1 MKRIL
6 VILSI
11 ILPVFTFA
19 QNNVWVKEASSDLT
33 IPEITWITTG
43 NIDTLDFVMFRAD
56 LKDTV
61 FHEIYT
67 THYVKPIENS
77 DTLELTLFD
86 TTLTKKA
93 MYLYYIK
100 VQAKGKTVVSE
111 TALAHNFG
119 YIPPPQLNSFTATP
133 LTDRKAIKLDWKI
146 SYLQTVTGMELFR
159 SSSWDTGY
167 IKVADLAPDMTSF
180 TDVVPM
186 ANEPWFYFIT
196 IHTYFGNDITS
207 VRTPAYATFAEKP
220 FPPHNL
226 HAAFKNDSIII
237 DWTNVGKNIIGYRVY
252 RSIDKQPFHLMNDM
266 NSGIEEKIVFTDTG
280 KEIEKAIKLRYYVR
294 NVSDGFVESSSSDTI
309 SFYLMEHEPVWPPEQ
324 VDFVRDRYGN
334 IKFMWVQPDKGSTTG
349 YNIYLIN
356 SNNDTVKLN
365 KTVLTSNFFVDTVYR
380 SKGKYSYQVEGVGF
394 NGKVSDLR
402 TPVTVYRY
410 NPNLHVIVDLKKG
423 PSGIVVSW
431 KHPLNPHVKKMLL
444 YKQFDKTNAAVIKSF
459 DATADV
465 SFTDKNVKKGTTY
478 LYKLEAQME
487 NSDKIVVNDGV
498 QLSY

>member
-6 VILSI
+6 IILSI
-11 ILPVFTFA
+11 ILPSFTIA
-19 QNNVWVKEASSDLT
+19 QNSVWVKEVSSDLT
-33 IPEITWITTG
+33 TPEITWMTTG
-43 NIDTLDFVMFRAD
+43 NIDTLDFLIFRAA

-61 FHEIYT
+61 FHEVYT
-67 THYVKPIENS
+67 THYVKPHENS
-77 DTLELTLFD
+77 DTLEFTLFD

-93 MYLYYIK
+93 MYRYYIK
-100 VQAKGKTVVSE
+100 VQINGKTVVSE
-111 TALAHNFG
+111 TAMAHNFG
-119 YIPPPQLNSFTATP
+119 YIPPPQLNSITATP

-146 SYLQTVTGMELFR
+146 SYLQTVTNIELFR

-180 TDVVPM
+180 TDVVPI
-186 ANEPWFYFIT
+186 ANEPLFYFII

-226 HAAFKNDSIII
+226 HASFKNDSVII

-252 RSIDKQPFHLMNDM
+252 RSIDDQPFHLMNDM
-266 NSGIEEKIVFTDTG
+266 NSGIEEKVVFTDTG

-294 NVSDGFVESSSSDTI
+294 NVSDGFVESNITDTI
-309 SFYLMEHEPVWPPEQ
+309 SFYLAEHEPVLPPEE
-324 VDFVRDRYGN
+324 VDFIRDSYGN
-334 IKFMWVQPDKGSTTG
+334 IKFMWVQSDKGLTTG
-349 YNIYLIN
+349 YNIYLID

-380 SKGKYSYQVEGVGF
+380 SKGKYNYQVEGVGF
-394 NGKVSDLR
+394 NNKTSELR

-410 NPNLHVIVDLKKG
+410 NPQTHVIVDLKKG
-423 PSGIVVSW
+423 PSGIIVVW

-444 YKQFDKTNAAVIKSF
+444 YKQFDKTKAAVIKSF
-459 DATADV
+459 DATEDV
-465 SFTDKNVKKGTTY
+465 IFSDKMVQRGTTY

-487 NSDKIVVNDGV
+487 NGDKIVVNDGV
-498 QLSY
+498 QLSF

>member
-6 VILSI
+6 VILTI
-11 ILPVFTFA
+11 VLPFFTIA
-19 QNNVWVKEASSDLT
+19 QNHVWVKEVNSDLT
-33 IPEITWITTG
+33 TPEITWMTTG
-43 NIDTLDFVMFRAD
+43 SIDTMDFLIFRAA

-61 FHEIYT
+61 FNEIYT

-77 DTLELTLFD
+77 DTLEFTLFD

-93 MYLYYIK
+93 IYRYYIK
-100 VQAKGKTVVSE
+100 AQINGKTVVSE
-111 TALAHNFG
+111 TAMVHNFG
-119 YIPPPQLNSFTATP
+119 YIPPPQLNSIAATP

-146 SYLQTVTGMELFR
+146 SYIQTVTNIELFR

-220 FPPHNL
+220 FPPHNM
-226 HAAFKNDSIII
+226 HAAFKNDSVII

-252 RSIDKQPFHLMNDM
+252 RSIGDQPFHLMNDM

-294 NVSDGFVESSSSDTI
+294 NVSDGFVESNITDTI
-309 SFYLMEHEPVWPPEQ
+309 SFYLAEHEPVLPPKE
-324 VDFVRDRYGN
+324 VDFIRDNYGN
-334 IKFMWVQPDKGSTTG
+334 IKFMWVKPDKGLTTG

-356 SNNDTVKLN
+356 KNNDTVKLN

-380 SKGKYSYQVEGVGF
+380 SKGKYRYEVEGVGL
-394 NGKVSDLR
+394 NDKVSDLR
-402 TPVTVYRY
+402 APVTVYRY
-410 NPNLHVIVDLKKG
+410 NPNLHIIVDLKKG
-423 PSGIVVSW
+423 PSGIDVSW
-431 KHPLNPHVKKMLL
+431 KRPLNPHVNKLLL
-444 YKQFDKTNAAVIKSF
+444 YKQFEKTKATVIKSF
-459 DATADV
+459 NATEDV

-487 NSDKIVVNDGV
+487 NGDKIVVNYGV
-498 QLSY
+498 QLSF